1 MGAAIAVSL
10 LLCVALARI
19 GIAQSISDGMIALG
33 FDADRALL
41 LQYAL
46 MALVGGL
53 VAGAVLRRRLASWFG
68 ALLYF
73 IIGYLIPYVAQAQH
87 PVTTADGAPQLLLP
101 GAFVLNIAALLSI
114 GMLTAGMGAALGEAC
129 GEIFIAPVVLLGQY
143 VWGRIKPRDGASSAK
158 TPDLRRIAPA
168 LALMVLLT
176 IALALANSTVG
187 SILTYGASAT
197 IYQPVQVA
205 AEHGIVRAMTFRSPA
220 LGGRIR
226 KFMIYLPPS
235 YASSPTQRFPVIY
248 LLHGS
253 PGTMNNWFG
262 GAHADTTTN
271 DLITTEKIGEVILVA
286 PDGNGP
292 VYKFSEWANSRDGRQ
307 RMEDAIAHDLVAF
320 IDGHYRTIASPAG
333 RTLAGLSDGGFGAAN
348 IALHHPD
355 VFGSVLTLGGFYRAD
370 KSLVFGTGPLDDTTH
385 HYNSPA
391 VYITTAEG
399 LAAAHLIHFI
409 VGVATHDRG
418 YYTAGMAFY
427 EELKRLDTHVD
438 LISVSGDHSWRTWG
452 MQFAEALPLLEPLR
466 ITVSRP
472 PGH

>member
-1 MGAAIAVSL
+1 MIDIDDFKAYNDHYGHVAGDDCLRRVCSALRDAARRRPLDFVARYGGEELVAVLYGADRSYGESISRSL
-10 LLCVALARI
+10 LSAVRELRI
-19 GIAQSISDGMIALG
+19 
-33 FDADRALL
+33 
-41 LQYAL
+41 
-46 MALVGGL
+46 
-53 VAGAVLRRRLASWFG
+53 
-68 ALLYF
+68 
-73 IIGYLIPYVAQAQH
+73 PH
-87 PVTTADGAPQLLLP
+87 
-101 GAFVLNIAALLSI
+101 
-114 GMLTAGMGAALGEAC
+114 
-129 GEIFIAPVVLLGQY
+129 
-143 VWGRIKPRDGASSAK
+143 
-158 TPDLRRIAPA
+158 
-168 LALMVLLT
+168 
-176 IALALANSTVG
+176 
-187 SILTYGASAT
+187 
-197 IYQPVQVA
+197 
-205 AEHGIVRAMTFRSPA
+205 
-220 LGGRIR
+220 
-226 KFMIYLPPS
+226 
-235 YASSPTQRFPVIY
+235 ASSPTQRFPVIY